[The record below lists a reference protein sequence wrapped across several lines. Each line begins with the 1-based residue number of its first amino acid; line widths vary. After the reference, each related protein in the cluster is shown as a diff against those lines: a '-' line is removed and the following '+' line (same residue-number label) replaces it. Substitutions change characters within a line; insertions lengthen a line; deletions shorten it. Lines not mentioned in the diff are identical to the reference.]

1 MLTRLLATD
10 DSRALALL
18 RATLAVVML
27 PHGAQKLFGW
37 FGGAGVQGTLAGF
50 EQYLGIP
57 VALGAIAI
65 AVEAL
70 APIALL
76 LGAGT
81 RLAALA
87 LAGQMAVAGWTHRA
101 NGFFANWSGTQ
112 AGEGIEFHLLYLG
125 AALAL
130 AVGGAGRWSLDRSF
144 GVRQAP
150 AASAPAPR
158 LRRAA

>member
-1 MLTRLLATD
+1 MAARLLATD
-10 DSRALALL
+10 DSRALLLL
-18 RATLAVVML
+18 RVTLALVLL
-27 PHGAQKLFGW
+27 PHAAQKLFGW
-37 FGGAGVQGTLAGF
+37 FGGAGIQGTLTGF

-57 VALGAIAI
+57 VALGIVAIAT
-65 AVEAL
+65 EAL

-76 LGAGT
+76 LGLGT
-81 RLAALA
+81 RVAAVA

-112 AGEGIEFHLLYLG
+112 AGEGIEFHLLYIG

-130 AVGGAGRWSLDRSF
+130 AIGGGGAGSLDRKL
-144 GVRQAP
+144 
-150 AASAPAPR
+150 AARASGDLDLPLQS